1 MAEIFSLPP
10 TVPSGD
16 PSGVPSNNSS
26 ADASHMARI
35 AASVAARTGFDP
47 ASKLRLVVAGQQV
60 GWLPRSHAAILRG
73 MGCILGPEEG
83 VADGTAAVELLPG
96 RSGFDVLSAAL
107 AALAHQLADAGHVRG
122 WRHELFA
129 VTAALDAP
137 ALAAVERAAARF
149 LGLLTFAS
157 HMNGIVDT
165 ADAGGGPVLWI
176 SRRSPAKSVDPGM
189 WDNLVA
195 GGMPHGSDP
204 LATLVREC
212 EEESGIPPALA
223 GRVQPHG
230 MIEVLRD
237 LPEGVQWEQVYVY
250 DLMLP
255 PGFVPRNQ
263 DGEVSEHRRVGLA
276 ALLDIMSSGAMTVD
290 ATLVTLDA
298 LRRRGWPGTEDRRA

>member
-1 MAEIFSLPP
+1 MADIFSLPP
-10 TVPSGD
+10 AV
-16 PSGVPSNNSS
+16 PSGVPSGIPSGDG
-26 ADASHMARI
+26 ADASHMPRI
-35 AASVAARTGFDP
+35 AASLAARTRFDP
-47 ASKLRLVVAGQQV
+47 ASKLRLMVGGQQV
-60 GWLPRSHAAILRG
+60 GWLPRAHAAILRG

-83 VADGTAAVELLPG
+83 AADGTAAVALLPG
-96 RSGFDVLSAAL
+96 RSGFEVLSAAL
-107 AALAHQLADAGHVRG
+107 AALAHQLAEAGHVRG

-129 VTAALDAP
+129 VTPALDAP

-157 HMNGIVDT
+157 HMNGIVDM
-165 ADAGGGPVLWI
+165 ADTGAGPVLWI
-176 SRRSPAKSVDPGM
+176 SRRSPGKSVDPGM

-230 MIEVLRD
+230 MVEVLRD
-237 LPEGVQWEQVYVY
+237 LPEGVQWEQVYIY

-255 PGFVPRNQ
+255 PGFVPSNQ
-263 DGEVSEHRRVGLA
+263 DGEVSEHKRVGLA